1 MRSGE
6 VQDGKVATVE
16 PFFVL
21 GISYRSGTNYLARLL
36 EQHPRIS
43 TGPVPEDFVAAKL
56 PVLDDYVRRV
66 TAEWNPRWG
75 IEPNRAR
82 LIAGISDGLQGFLTS
97 SSEPGT
103 CYVLNRTPSVSGL
116 AHLRKF
122 FPMNRVIILVR
133 DGRSV
138 VESGMRSFDWRMD
151 DAART
156 WANAAE
162 TIMKFRKED
171 ARPER
176 TMIVRYEDVVTDP
189 VNTVQTLL
197 DFLGLAMDEYPAGS
211 AENVPVIGSSDLR
224 RSGGHTRIHWDPTEQ
239 ADFAPLRRHDQWS
252 PGKHRRFDWIAGNA
266 LRELGYLPE
275 PVPHSVPNSLIQ
287 RGKTMLDYCRPSALR
302 LRLRRLIR
310 GHPLR

>member
-1 MRSGE
+1 MQGGE
-6 VQDGKVATVE
+6 VLDGKVNDVE

-56 PVLDDYVRRV
+56 PVMDDYVRRV

-75 IEPNRAR
+75 IESNRAR

-103 CYVLNRTPSVSGL
+103 RYVLNRTPSVSGL

-122 FPMNRVIILVR
+122 FPTNRVIILVR

-151 DAART
+151 DAARA
-156 WANAAE
+156 WASAAE
-162 TIMKFRKED
+162 TIKTFREDD

-189 VNTVQTLL
+189 VQTVQTLL

-211 AENVPVIGSSDLR
+211 AENAPVIGSSDLR
-224 RSGGHTRIHWDPTEQ
+224 SSGGHTQIHWDPTEPD
-239 ADFAPLRRHDQWS
+239 DFAPLRRYDQWS
-252 PGKHRRFDWIAGNA
+252 QGKHRRFDWLAGNA
-266 LRELGYLPE
+266 LRELGYLTE
-275 PVPHSVPNSLIQ
+275 PMPRSVPNLLVQ
-287 RGKTMLDYCRPSALR
+287 HGKTMLGFCRPSALR